1 MTASMSIEHLE
12 GPTQAPTYRGFSGP
26 PPEDAPLKPARDP
39 RPFMIAGVVVAAVL
53 GVGLGFWANPPEIGA
68 PQPRPMA
75 AATPAA
81 GDGDVKI
88 TVNPQ
93 MPLPVPKAGAP
104 MEVLPPDMAQAAPRV
119 MAMTAPR
126 PIVPP
131 RAAPAPLAPAEP
143 ARIASP
149 APAETHFA
157 NAPLDAVRPSFDCA
171 GELSAAQAMV
181 CDDARLAAKDR
192 RLARAYRQ
200 ALRAGAPA
208 DSLEAEQDDWRAIRE
223 DAASVSRRAVA
234 QVYDQ
239 RIRELE
245 AMADWDPD
253 DSRQ

>member
-1 MTASMSIEHLE
+1 MSIEHLD
-12 GPTQAPTYRGFSGP
+12 GPTQAPSYRGFSGP
-26 PPEDAPLKPARDP
+26 PPEDIPIKPARDP

-68 PQPRPMA
+68 PKPAPMA
-75 AATPAA
+75 AVTPAPE
-81 GDGDVKI
+81 GDVKI
-88 TVNPQ
+88 SVNPEQ
-93 MPLPVPKAGAP
+93 PLPAPKAGAP
-104 MEVLPPDMAQAAPRV
+104 MEVLPPDMARAAPRV
-119 MAMTAPR
+119 MALTAPR

-131 RAAPAPLAPAEP
+131 RAAPAPSALADPAGVVPSAPAEP
-143 ARIASP
+143 R
-149 APAETHFA
+149 FA

-181 CDDARLAAKDR
+181 CDDARLSAKDR

-208 DSLEAEQDDWRAIRE
+208 DALEAEQDDWRAIRE
-223 DAASVSRRAVA
+223 DAAAVSRRAVA

-253 DSRQ
+253 DGRR